1 MPYGADL
8 LRALAQR
15 LLREQAASLPDL
27 SHCAILLPDAS
38 AAPRLR
44 RLLLEAAAPHGAS
57 ALLAPRITT
66 LPGWLDRHLPENR
79 PVPPACQRELML
91 LEALQGHPDLCG
103 SGGPWALAE
112 SLLALFDEL
121 ARREAGL
128 PETAAALGSR
138 LARGYRVGGRNE
150 GCGTITQAL
159 SREATLVHRLWEAWQ
174 AQHDAEGLCEAWRS
188 YRERLAAVPAHLPP
202 AVHCYLVP
210 GDDPAPAETAWMQRM
225 IAQGQCTL
233 FLQGDLTGRHA
244 TGDDPCRRIL
254 ARLGATPGA
263 TQGATQG
270 TPAELR
276 TDVHRDAYTDFLDTA
291 LAPPLPDGAPDG
303 DAPTAPACA
312 LTERARELA
321 RRHPVSPAAKRLFLY
336 AAPDPERQA
345 RAVELQVRRWLLAG
359 VKSIG
364 IVTEDRRLARRVRAL
379 LERAEVAL
387 EDHGGWALST
397 TSAAT
402 AVERLLQAVEED
414 YAHEP
419 LLDLLKSPFVLPDL
433 EREERLR
440 QVYRLEQDI
449 ILHENI
455 SRGLDRYR
463 QHLAYRRRRLDWPAQ
478 AQAELDALLDRL
490 ETACTPL
497 QRFAAGGR
505 HPPGNLLDALAHALQ
520 VLGMDRGLAAD
531 PAGAQVLAEIHALG
545 HAADRRGLRFSW
557 TEFRIWLGR
566 RLENATFRPPRPRHA
581 PVRLL
586 TLRQAGLHRCEA
598 LIVAAADERHLPG
611 PLPATPFFND
621 AVRAEL
627 GLAPLR
633 RQRHLAR
640 HHFRLLLESAPRI
653 LLTCH
658 REEDGEDIQPAPWVA
673 LLDACH
679 RLAYGTGLAD
689 DGLPALIEDPATLVI
704 RDRAPLPAPRPP
716 PRPPA
721 PRDLLPARYSASRYQ
736 RLVDCP
742 YLFFA
747 ADCLG
752 LRAPERIREALEKSD
767 YGARVHRILERFHD
781 PAAGRDASL
790 HRGDMT
796 AAQRTL
802 EALSREEFR
811 RDLED
816 NIVHRGWL
824 QRWLGLVPAYLAWQQ
839 QRHRTWRIEAV
850 ESEYRHELA
859 PGLAIEGRLDR
870 IERSGDGR
878 LAVLDY
884 KTGALP
890 RPQEIETGEAVQLPF
905 YALLLATAGTP
916 ATVSEVGYLALGKDE
931 IKAGPAL
938 SGEVLQALAAALRA
952 RLHHLHRA
960 VAAGAPLPAR
970 EDDKVCRHCP
980 MAGLCRRQAWNTE
993 PAHD

>member
-1 MPYGADL
+1 
-8 LRALAQR
+8 
-15 LLREQAASLPDL
+15 
-27 SHCAILLPDAS
+27 
-38 AAPRLR
+38 
-44 RLLLEAAAPHGAS
+44 
-57 ALLAPRITT
+57 
-66 LPGWLDRHLPENR
+66 
-79 PVPPACQRELML
+79 ML

-121 ARREAGL
+121 ARREVGL
-128 PETAAALGSR
+128 PETAEALGNR
-138 LARGYRVGGRNE
+138 LARGYRLGERHGKNS
-150 GCGTITQAL
+150 GNPAITQPL

-188 YRERLAAVPAHLPP
+188 YRERLAAVPERLPP

-210 GDDPAPAETAWMQRM
+210 GDDPAPAEMAWMRRM

-233 FLQGDLTGRHA
+233 FLQGDLTPLDRNSRHRNSRHRNSPHRDSG
-244 TGDDPCRRIL
+244 GDDPCRQIL
-254 ARLGATPGA
+254 ARLGATPG
-263 TQGATQG
+263 

-276 TDVHRDAYTDFLDTA
+276 PDVHRDGYADFLDTA
-291 LAPPLPDGAPDG
+291 LAPPSPDSAPDE
-303 DAPTAPACA
+303 DAPPAPAHA
-312 LTERARELA
+312 LTAHVLTDRARELA
-321 RRHPVSPAAKRLFLY
+321 RRHPASPAASRLFLY

-359 VKSIG
+359 MKSIG

-387 EDHGGWALST
+387 EDLGGWALST

-478 AQAELDALLDRL
+478 AQVELDALLDRL

-497 QRFAAGGR
+497 QQFAAGGR
-505 HPPGNLLDALAHALQ
+505 HAPGALLDALVHALQ

-531 PAGAQVLAEIHALG
+531 PAGAQVLEEIHVLG
-545 HAADRRGLRFSW
+545 HAAGRHGLRFSW

-586 TLRQAGLHRCEA
+586 TLRQAGLHRCDA

-611 PLPATPFFND
+611 PPPATPFFND

-679 RLAYGTGLAD
+679 RLAYGTGLGD

-704 RDRAPLPAPRPP
+704 HDRAPLPAPHTP

-752 LRAPERIREALEKSD
+752 LRAPDRIREALEKSD

-781 PAAGRDASL
+781 PAAGRDAPL

-802 EALSREEFR
+802 ETLSREEFR

-824 QRWLGLVPAYLAWQQ
+824 QRWLGLVPAYLAWQRE
-839 QRHRTWRIEAV
+839 RHRTWRIEAV

-884 KTGALP
+884 KTGGLP
-890 RPQEIETGEAVQLPF
+890 GPQAVETGEAVQLPF
-905 YALLLATAGTP
+905 YALLLTTSGTLEHTAP
-916 ATVSEVGYLALGKDE
+916 ETVSEVGYLALGRDE

-938 SGEVLQALAAALRA
+938 SGAALQELAAALRS

-960 VAAGAPLPAR
+960 AAAGAPLPAW
-970 EDDKVCRHCP
+970 EDEKVCRHCP
-980 MAGLCRRQAWNTE
+980 MSGLCRRQAWDTE